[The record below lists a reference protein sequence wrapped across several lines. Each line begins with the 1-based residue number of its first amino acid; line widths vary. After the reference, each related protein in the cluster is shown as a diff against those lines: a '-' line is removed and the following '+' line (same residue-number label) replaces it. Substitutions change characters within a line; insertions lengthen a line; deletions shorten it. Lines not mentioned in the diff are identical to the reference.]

1 MTVLFGNQ
9 KKWTKKGLGWCFAA
23 VAVLFTIYLDVYL
36 NETITPLAVI
46 IQLIGVSI
54 SVYQGIHNLNKPQ
67 KAYVKADDNCL
78 SIYRSPWTPRETI
91 NCDEINGYYTV
102 STLLVLQLKNGR
114 EAQFDLE
121 LFSESDVTGI
131 KRLIESK

>member
-1 MTVLFGNQ
+1 MKGMTWFLS
-9 KKWTKKGLGWCFAA
+9 AA
-23 VAVLFTIYLDVYL
+23 VFLFIIYLDVYI
-36 NETITPLAVI
+36 NGTITPWAVT
-46 IQLIGVSI
+46 IQIIGVSI

-67 KAYVKADDNCL
+67 KAYVKADNRCL

-91 NCDEINGYYTV
+91 DFNEIKDYYTV

-114 EAQFDLE
+114 ESQFDLE

-131 KRLIESK
+131 KRLIESKIDKLTMKGR